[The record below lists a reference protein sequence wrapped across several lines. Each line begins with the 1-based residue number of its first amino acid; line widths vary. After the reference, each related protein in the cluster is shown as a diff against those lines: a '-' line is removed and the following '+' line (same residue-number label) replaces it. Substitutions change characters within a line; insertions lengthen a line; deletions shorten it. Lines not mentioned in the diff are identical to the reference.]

1 MTKQTKQNRKGQIKK
16 LGPIGKVSQLDDDQ
30 KEAEEI
36 NGGGEST
43 QLLLRERKK
52 ERKKERKSEKAKIK
66 SVSCGDWRILSGNGC
81 ISDLYALLSKVA
93 RPIKRRP
100 DTHSH
105 THTHTHT
112 HTPRI
117 LASLYTHQKRLSRLG
132 ELRGSGGTIPI

>member
-52 ERKKERKSEKAKIK
+52 ERKKVRK
-66 SVSCGDWRILSGNGC
+66 GQN
-81 ISDLYALLSKVA
+81 
-93 RPIKRRP
+93 
-100 DTHSH
+100 
-105 THTHTHT
+105 
-112 HTPRI
+112 
-117 LASLYTHQKRLSRLG
+117 QKRLMRRL
-132 ELRGSGGTIPI
+132 ENSFWERLHI

>member
-52 ERKKERKSEKAKIK
+52 ERKKES
-66 SVSCGDWRILSGNGC
+66 
-81 ISDLYALLSKVA
+81 
-93 RPIKRRP
+93 
-100 DTHSH
+100 
-105 THTHTHT
+105 
-112 HTPRI
+112 
-117 LASLYTHQKRLSRLG
+117 QKRPKSKASHAATGEFFLG
-132 ELRGSGGTIPI
+132 TAAYLICTRC